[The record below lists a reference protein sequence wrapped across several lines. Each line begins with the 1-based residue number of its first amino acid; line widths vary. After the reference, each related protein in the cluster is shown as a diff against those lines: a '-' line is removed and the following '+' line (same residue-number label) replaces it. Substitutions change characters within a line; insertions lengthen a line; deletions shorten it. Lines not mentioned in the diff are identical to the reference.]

1 MDDATLATLRNVASA
16 AFDVGFAG
24 MVGAL
29 ATLVLLRDAASD
41 WAARG
46 ARRCRELFVQ
56 AAVLALAGSLAW
68 IVVQSVAM
76 NDDLPAIAALQAVGG
91 LVVDTAFGRSW
102 AVATFF
108 VLACVVLAHVKR
120 YRPMPVRALGVAV
133 TGVAFAHANAGH
145 AGANGVGWQLPTMAV
160 HALATGLWAGAVFA
174 AVLAVW
180 RDTPPDVDG
189 PRLAQRLSRLA
200 TAALAGVV
208 VTGVASAWHGLGGSL
223 APLAPES
230 GSSWGWLLDAKLAL
244 VACAA
249 ALGAFNRFVVM
260 RGLPSASLRFAR
272 VLRVEAVVLLAVLV
286 AAAWLANGEPPS
298 M

>member
-1 MDDATLATLRNVASA
+1 MDDATLATLRNMASA
-16 AFDVGFAG
+16 AFDVGNAC

-29 ATLVLLRDAASD
+29 ATLALLRDAASD

-46 ARRCRELFVQ
+46 ARRCRELFLQ
-56 AAVLALAGSLAW
+56 AAVLALVASLAW
-68 IVVQSVAM
+68 LAVQAISM
-76 NDDLPAIAALQAVGG
+76 SDLPGLAALQTAGSI
-91 LVVDTAFGRSW
+91 VVDTAFGRSW

-133 TGVAFAHANAGH
+133 TVVAIAHANAGH
-145 AGANGVGWQLPTMAV
+145 AGANGVGWLLPTMAV

-189 PRLAQRLSRLA
+189 PRLALRLSRLA

-230 GSSWGWLLDAKLAL
+230 GSSWGLLLDVKLAL
-244 VACAA
+244 VACAV

-260 RGLPSASLRFAR
+260 RALPSAGPRFAR
-272 VLRVEAVVLLAVLV
+272 VLRVEAVVLLGVLV
-286 AAAWLANGEPPS
+286 VAAWLTNGEPPA